1 MTVLMI
7 NGSLHEFGC
16 THKAIQIVSDA
27 LEKEGIQTEE
37 LWIGAD
43 SVANCTGC
51 NSCWKSG
58 RCVIDD
64 RVNHLKKRLQNFD
77 GMIIGSPVYYAGP
90 TGSLC
95 SFLNRLFYSS
105 YREVSGK
112 PGAAVVV
119 CRRGGATA
127 AFDRLNK
134 YFTIMNM
141 PVVSSRYWNQIHG
154 FRDPE
159 ELIKDHEGVQTLRIL
174 GQNMA
179 YFIRCKE
186 AAKQMQHTEPG
197 LEKKIL
203 TNFIR

>member
-1 MTVLMI
+1 MAVLMI

-16 THKAIQIVSDA
+16 THKALQIVSDA

-37 LWIGAD
+37 LWIGVDPVAD
-43 SVANCTGC
+43 CTGC
-51 NSCWKSG
+51 NSCGRSG

-64 RVNHLKKRLQNFD
+64 QVNHLKERLQTFD